1 MRNHPIV
8 NGKPTTF
15 PQLAE
20 RLGIGKDGARSRYNR
35 LIAHGPVTMRALRA
49 VDRAKAQREKRDAR
63 IVQERQGKRRPL
75 WVVAARTGVNLSAQR
90 IQQIAGSL
98 S

>member
-35 LIAHGPVTMRALRA
+35 L
-49 VDRAKAQREKRDAR
+49 AR
-63 IVQERQGKRRPL
+63 LAPR
-75 WVVAARTGVNLSAQR
+75 WA
-90 IQQIAGSL
+90 
-98 S
+98 

>member
-20 RLGIGKDGARSRYNR
+20 RLGIGKDGARFRYNQ
-35 LIAHGPVTMRALRA
+35 LAALGPVTMHDLRAL
-49 VDRAKAQREKRDAR
+49 DRAKARRAKRDAR
-63 IVQERQGKRRPL
+63 IIHERQANGRQL
-75 WVVAARTGVNLSAQR
+75 WSVAARVGGNLSPQR

-98 S
+98 K

>member
-20 RLGIGKDGARSRYNR
+20 RLGIGKDGARRRYNR
-35 LIAHGPVTMRALRA
+35 LAPLGPVTLHALRA
-49 VDRAKAQREKRDAR
+49 EDRIKAARAKRDTR
-63 IVQERQGKRRPL
+63 IIHERQIKRRPL
-75 WVVAARTGVNLSAQR
+75 WSVAARAGVDLSPQR

-98 S
+98 K

>member
-15 PQLAE
+15 PQLAK
-20 RLGIGKDGARSRYNR
+20 RLGIGKDGARKRYNR
-35 LIAHGPVTMRALRA
+35 LAELGSVTMHDLRA
-49 VDRAKAQREKRDAR
+49 IDRDNARRKKRDAR
-63 IVQERQGKRRPL
+63 IVHERQANRRPL
-75 WVVAARTGVNLSAQR
+75 WSVAARVGGDLSLQR

-98 S
+98 T